1 MHQHQPESPTHCPV
15 LHLIHDHHPT
25 VAGRVTST
33 ISISLLQTLS
43 KPGASKTPRAG
54 GPERRA
60 GNTARAG
67 ARGELGR
74 SEMVP
79 TRLCLAQAALS
90 SLHPCKGTGALQ
102 EPSLEQSWP
111 EGLAGSHC
119 DKFGMSTNPW
129 CTAGGRN
136 MSLCVCEMEGPLQ
149 DPDSAIRCLA
159 DLRLCS
165 RGSAPA
171 ANTANPS
178 LCPGGGSSRVTA
190 P

>member
-1 MHQHQPESPTHCPV
+1 MSSKLCSPPQARTEEMRPLVGVTPVCCSLQVQGFRTHQPESSTHCPV

-43 KPGASKTPRAG
+43 KPGASKTPQAG
-54 GPERRA
+54 GPEHRA
-60 GNTARAG
+60 GNSARAG

-90 SLHPCKGTGALQ
+90 SLHPCKSTGALQ
-102 EPSLEQSWP
+102 EPSPEQSWP

-129 CTAGGRN
+129 CTAGGRK
-136 MSLCVCEMEGPLQ
+136 MSVCV
-149 DPDSAIRCLA
+149 
-159 DLRLCS
+159 
-165 RGSAPA
+165 
-171 ANTANPS
+171 
-178 LCPGGGSSRVTA
+178 
-190 P
+190 